1 MNEHQEKLKVFFRN
15 YSLDDLAKGFF
26 ALNLWL
32 PNVASPIKLQYLYV
46 VLESVSSDLTRE
58 NKIKSYSD
66 YKVFCTKLIKLIP
79 SFSMIEDYVPE
90 TDWGEI
96 KYYFKKKF
104 YKIFYGGDLSNP
116 YDFYYSFEIIHR
128 AFEKNYQDLVERS
141 PLQEFQF
148 CLDVQ
153 DYLITNIDQEKS
165 LELNIGPGDI
175 SVPSEDFWFGCSKII
190 DGFAPDKIYDPEI
203 VNTYTQN
210 LDSMPPQLS
219 IDNFEERA
227 YKGKNCQY
235 FFIEKNKK
243 YYPVLPRRYLS
254 VIYET
259 WGKLLKGSYPKIL
272 KDADDIKPEEGI
284 GIELYRFMRDRIEED
299 NIFPFASPLY
309 PDQKPH
315 EMIFSAIRS
324 KDKLFLI
331 YVTPPEMDT
340 EHLTDHIKDLDPK
353 LKECKKLVS
362 TVPTRLGL
370 RASQKTVEF
379 RSKKEDACLEPTFLV
394 IIPSSLFESLTM
406 LSYPENFPAKIIW
419 LDQLTGIIDEI
430 NKLDELNDFI
440 DYLDKEKSLSKFSGL
455 NSYLDI
461 FGSFKDS
468 YGVLV
473 QGANEPDF
481 IGLDSNWGSNLR
493 YRSLKGFWETFPKIN
508 FYGHPRSWTIPV
520 DRITKTGLIL
530 KSKNFLGYA
539 YYQNIGS
546 ASFFIN
552 APVNLMRLEQGRI
565 VDLMMLSLFDALEIY
580 SDILG
585 KLDFTKGRNM
595 VQILLAPS
603 SLITQSKKLDHL
615 KPLVQD
621 VAPWS
626 MDVGQYGPGDY
637 GIRVV
642 YNDNKILAILKD
654 ATDRSTQ
661 INLLID
667 VLKQL
672 NSVHHEK
679 EQEVIERK
687 LDLEK
692 TKQVRYKFSAVQ
704 MGVDFPEAIKTILP
718 EQKDYIIANK
728 EIAQIANVLGIKP
741 GDYISNEAKA
751 ILNNLIDHVVGKINI
766 MVARFNLKWSIPL
779 LIEKIDALTNESKL
793 HEARIKISLDHEVD
807 YEREEST
814 SEERERYLHRHNIYR
829 YLLEK
834 FVQIQPCGKEEFTIL
849 HLKGILAYIDRLLDI
864 RFASDS
870 IQYEMYPAKINI
882 DHDYIVSLKYNI
894 DIKRMKHEYGKE
906 QAQINLGIIGNKK
919 DIPDSHIPITE
930 YIGDLDLAFKDD
942 FGFTLRN
949 LLGVQQ
955 IMSLWASCNKE
966 VPEHTYYCTTTEEL
980 KKICLKKFK
989 GFDSSETENILD
1001 FITLKP
1007 ENILKITGD
1016 SDLAKDLPTWEHTK
1030 RLTRYSIRPLIKI
1043 KKKYYWGPHSLE
1055 QACNIWANIYTYHR
1069 LPAKTDAPKV
1079 VKVLKRGHKGL
1090 ENCLQE
1096 KINKI
1101 VERFTRDVECGVFPH
1116 KYDKE
1121 IKDIGD
1127 CDILALLKDKNILL
1141 NIESKIIDPA
1151 YCFKDMG
1158 RIQRKLF
1165 GNLKDDGSFKKGYLQ
1180 KVEEREDYL
1189 KTKAIDLIMKIK
1201 WDVPPTTPT
1210 IISIFVTKMSFWWT
1224 KFPPVK
1230 TDVNFIEIKLLD
1242 DFLKSLYTS
1251 K

>member
-1 MNEHQEKLKVFFRN
+1 MYEQQKKLEIFLSNF
-15 YSLDDLAKGFF
+15 SFDDLAKGFF

-32 PNVASPIKLQYLYV
+32 PNIASPIKLQYLYV
-46 VLESVSSDLTRE
+46 VLESVSSDLIRE

-66 YKVFCTKLIKLIP
+66 YKGFCTELIKLIP
-79 SFSMIEDYVPE
+79 SFSMLEDYVPE

-128 AFEKNYQDLVERS
+128 NFEKNYLDLVKRS
-141 PLQEFQF
+141 SLQEFQF

-153 DYLITNIDQEKS
+153 DYLITNIDQKKS

-175 SVPSEDFWFGCSKII
+175 SIPSEGFWVGCSKII
-190 DGFAPDKIYDPEI
+190 DGFAPDKLYDLEI
-203 VNTYTQN
+203 VDTYTQN

-227 YKGKNCQY
+227 YKGENCQY

-259 WGKLLKGSYPKIL
+259 WGKLLKESYPKIL
-272 KDADDIKPEEGI
+272 KDAGDIKPEEEI
-284 GIELYRFMRDRIEED
+284 GVGLYKFMCDRID
-299 NIFPFASPLY
+299 KDIIFPFVSPLY

-315 EMIFSAIRS
+315 EMIFSAIYN

-340 EHLTDHIKDLDPK
+340 KHLTEYIKVLDPK
-353 LKECKKLVS
+353 LKECKKLIS
-362 TVPTRLGL
+362 NAPTRLGL
-370 RASQKTVEF
+370 RANQKTVEF
-379 RSKKEDACLEPTFLV
+379 RSKKEDACLEPVFLV
-394 IIPSSLFESLTM
+394 IIPSSLTENIVVLA
-406 LSYPENFPAKIIW
+406 YPESFPAKIIG

-430 NKLDELNDFI
+430 NEPDELNDFV
-440 DYLDKEKSLSKFSGL
+440 DYLDKEKTLSRSHEL

-473 QGANEPDF
+473 RGANEPD
-481 IGLDSNWGSNLR
+481 IISLDFNWGSSFR
-493 YRSLKGFWETFPKIN
+493 YRSLKSFWKTFPDEN

-530 KSKNFLGYA
+530 KSKNFLGYV

-552 APVNLMRLEQGRI
+552 APVNLMKLEQGKV
-565 VDLMMLSLFDALEIY
+565 VDLMMHSLFDALEIY
-580 SDILG
+580 SNILG
-585 KLDFTKGRNM
+585 KLDFTKERNM
-595 VQILLAPS
+595 VQIFLAPS
-603 SLITQSKKLDHL
+603 SLITQGRELDHL
-615 KPLVQD
+615 KHLVQD
-621 VAPWS
+621 ITPWS
-626 MDVGQYGPGDY
+626 MDVGQHDLGDY

-642 YNDNKILAILKD
+642 YNDNKILTLLRD

-667 VLKQL
+667 VLRQL
-672 NSVHHEK
+672 NNVHHEK
-679 EQEVIERK
+679 DQKVIEQEFDK
-687 LDLEK
+687 EK
-692 TKQVRYKFSAVQ
+692 IKQVRFKLFAVKK
-704 MGVDFPEAIKTILP
+704 GADFPEAIKTIFS
-718 EQKDYIIANK
+718 EQKDFIIANR

-741 GDYISNEAKA
+741 GDYTSNEAKT
-751 ILNNLIDHVVGKINI
+751 ILNNLIEHVVGKINTK
-766 MVARFNLKWSIPL
+766 VGRFNFKQSIPL
-779 LIEKIDALTNESKL
+779 LIEKTDALTNESKL
-793 HEARIKISLDHEVD
+793 HEARIKTSLDHEVD

-814 SEERERYLHRHNIYR
+814 SEEHERYLHRHNVYR

-834 FVQIQPCGKEEFTIL
+834 FVQIQPCGKEEFTSL
-849 HLKGILAYIDRLLDI
+849 HLKEILAYIDRLLDI
-864 RFASDS
+864 RFASDT
-870 IQYEMYPAKINI
+870 IQYEIYPAKINI
-882 DHDYIVSLKYNI
+882 DHDYIVSLKYDI
-894 DIKRMKHEYGKE
+894 DIKGMKHEYGRE

-919 DIPDSHIPITE
+919 DIPDSHISITE
-930 YIGDLDLAFKDD
+930 YIGDLDRAFKDD

-949 LLGVQQ
+949 LLDAQK

-966 VPEHTYYCTTTEEL
+966 VPERTYYSATTEEIAKICT
-980 KKICLKKFK
+980 KKIK

-1001 FITLKP
+1001 FLTLKP

-1016 SDLAKDLPTWEHTK
+1016 SNLAKDLPTWEHAK
-1030 RLTRYSIRPLIKI
+1030 RFTRYSIRPLIEI
-1043 KKKYYWGPHSLE
+1043 DKKYYWGPHSLE
-1055 QACNIWANIYTYHR
+1055 QACNIWATTYTYHR
-1069 LPAKTDAPKV
+1069 LPTRTDAPAV
-1079 VKVLKRGHKGL
+1079 IKVLKRGHKDL

-1101 VERFTRDVECGVFPH
+1101 VERFTRDVNCNVFPH
-1116 KYDKE
+1116 KFDKE
-1121 IKDIGD
+1121 IENIGD
-1127 CDILALLKDKNILL
+1127 CDILAFLKKENILL
-1141 NIESKIIDPA
+1141 NVESKIIDPA
-1151 YCFKDMG
+1151 FCFKDMG
-1158 RIQRKLF
+1158 RIQRKIF
-1165 GNLKDDGSFKKGYLQ
+1165 GELKDNGSFKRGYLQ
-1180 KVEEREDYL
+1180 IVEKRDNYL
-1189 KTKAIDLIMKIK
+1189 KTKAIDLIKRMN
-1201 WDVPPTTPT
+1201 WDVPPVPPT
-1210 IISIFVTKMSFWWT
+1210 IISIFVTKMSYWWT
-1224 KFPPVK
+1224 KFPPVE

-1242 DFLKSLYTS
+1242 AFLKRLDN
-1251 K
+1251 